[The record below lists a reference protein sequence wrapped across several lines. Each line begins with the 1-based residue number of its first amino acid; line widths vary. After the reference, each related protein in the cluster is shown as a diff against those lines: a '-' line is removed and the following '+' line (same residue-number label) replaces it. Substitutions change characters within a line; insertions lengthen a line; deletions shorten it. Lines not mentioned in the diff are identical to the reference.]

1 MEVSALTPVRCAQMP
16 RRYRAWFCTG
26 DAVMHSLSDITTWLI
41 PLLAFVVCLVFLKK
55 LIRLAI
61 FLVIVAGVFLLLES
75 QGIYVMDHIENALN
89 ELPLEDM
96 VEWLRTGNR

>member
-1 MEVSALTPVRCAQMP
+1 ML
-16 RRYRAWFCTG
+16 RRYRAWFCTV
-26 DAVMHSLSDITTWLI
+26 DAVMHSLSDFTSFAASSDITTWLI